1 MKNKKMIIG
10 IVIIVALVGGFML
23 MHGIRKHDHTSH
35 STTGQSNID
44 YYTCGMHPSVR
55 IAPED
60 YTEDTLCPICN
71 MKLTPVYSAAGR
83 SASGGKEGASVE
95 KAYYGCGVDTEGE
108 CPHCDL
114 GKSDGE
120 CICGQHSFM
129 IEGEKINCPVCSR
142 PLRELTGE
150 EADKLKG
157 VVSRVKIK
165 DEEIRLAGVQTQP
178 VKKHHLYKEIR
189 TVGKVAYDPALAIA
203 QEEFVSAV
211 KTLDKMQGGSIA
223 EIKERAENLV
233 ESSKRKLILLGLSL
247 EQIKEM
253 RKTREIQKSLILPE
267 KKMWIYGDV
276 YEYELGWI
284 KQGEKIKVTTS
295 SLPGEEFSGVISS
308 INPVV
313 DPKTRSIRFR
323 AEVNNR
329 NLRLK
334 PGMYVD
340 VVIQSMYISPSGEHM
355 VLAIPKEAVL
365 DTGARKIIW
374 IDKGNQEYEGRI
386 VKVGPEAT
394 SKINGREASFYPI
407 LRGAGKGE
415 RVVTKANFLI
425 DSQSQISGVAAGA
438 YGGALG
444 VEENKAAPLHQH

>member
-1 MKNKKMIIG
+1 MKKKKIIIG
-10 IVIIVALVGGFML
+10 VVIVAVVIGFVL
-23 MHGIRKHDHTSH
+23 LQGIYKQDHTSH
-35 STTGQSNID
+35 STAEQSNID

-71 MKLTPVYSAAGR
+71 MKLTPVY
-83 SASGGKEGASVE
+83 KEGVKQE
-95 KAYYGCGVDTEGE
+95 EAYYGCGVDTDGE

-114 GKSDGE
+114 GKADGE

-129 IEGEKINCPVCSR
+129 IEGQKINCPVCSR
-142 PLRELTGE
+142 PLRELTQG

-165 DEEIRLAGVQTQP
+165 DEEMRLAGVQTQS

-189 TVGKVAYDPALAIA
+189 TVGKVAYDPGLAIA

-211 KTLDKMQGGSIA
+211 KTLDKMQEGDIA

-233 ESSKRKLILLGLSL
+233 ESSKRKLILLGLSP
-247 EQIKEM
+247 EQIEEM
-253 RKTREIQKSLILPE
+253 QNTREIQKSLILPE
-267 KKMWIYGDV
+267 EKMWIYGDV
-276 YEYELGWI
+276 YEYELSWI
-284 KQGEKIKVTTS
+284 KQGEEAKITAS

-313 DPKTRSIRFR
+313 NSKTRSIRFR
-323 AEVNNR
+323 AEVDNP

-340 VVIQSMYISPSGEHM
+340 VVIQSMYMSPLGEHM

-374 IDKGNQEYEGRI
+374 IDKGTQEYEGRI
-386 VKVGPEAT
+386 VQVGPEAI
-394 SKINGREASFYPI
+394 SVIDEKEVLVYPVLKGI
-407 LRGAGKGE
+407 SEGE

-425 DSQSQISGVAAGA
+425 DSQSQISGVAASA

-444 VEENKAAPLHQH
+444 VEENKAAPAHQH